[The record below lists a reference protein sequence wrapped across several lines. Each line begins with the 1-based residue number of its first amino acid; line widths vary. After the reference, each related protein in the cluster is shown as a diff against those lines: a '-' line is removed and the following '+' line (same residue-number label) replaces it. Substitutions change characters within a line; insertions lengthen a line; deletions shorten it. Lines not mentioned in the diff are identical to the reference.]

1 MGSLVHAAGLP
12 LPSRQAQGAEPLEVA
27 LVEPDVVGDLVQDGL
42 GHLAPQLSARAA
54 QPLVGALE
62 DADQGRSG
70 AGAQPSSNRV
80 GSPAP
85 GGPL

>member
-1 MGSLVHAAGLP
+1 
-12 LPSRQAQGAEPLEVA
+12 
-27 LVEPDVVGDLVQDGL
+27 VVGDLVQDGL